1 MFTIIMT
8 LIGIAVFI
16 VTLLFSGIKLAIKRL
31 LMCTMTGF
39 VIDIVFLVFVSG
51 LIGLT
56 H

>member
-8 LIGIAVFI
+8 LIGIVVFI
-16 VTLLFSGIKLAIKRL
+16 ISLLFSGIKLAIKRL
-31 LMCTMTGF
+31 LMCTIVGF
-39 VIDIVFLVFVSG
+39 IIDIVFLVYVSG